1 MSLTTT
7 TLASACAATDSSV
20 VVTAA
25 TGFAAGSF
33 FKIDEE
39 WFKVSSSYN
48 GSATTIP
55 CSRGLNGTFASAHV
69 VTANV
74 TVGLGS
80 DFSNPNAT
88 VVTAYPLSALRRK
101 VVSYTAS
108 GAITLPDAGS
118 DMIAVLN
125 GTGTLA
131 MTIADPPKDIDG
143 SLLYIVSNAKVAYT
157 VTYTTTGFGGA
168 GSNYDVATGNT
179 SGQTGLLAIA
189 CNGVWV
195 LLSVM
200 TGTLT
205 NAVPALA

>member
-1 MSLTTT
+1 MALTTT
-7 TLASACAATDSSV
+7 TLAAACSAADTSIIVAS
-20 VVTAA
+20 A
-25 TGFAAGSF
+25 TGFAARSF
-33 FKIDEE
+33 VLIDQEV
-39 WFKVSSSYN
+39 FQVAVSYTS
-48 GSATTIP
+48 GTTIP
-55 CSRGLNGTFASAHV
+55 VRRAQDGTAATAHV

-74 TVGLGS
+74 TVGAAS
-80 DFSNPNAT
+80 DFAQPGAQAVDT
-88 VVTAYPLSALRRK
+88 YPIAGRVRTMT
-101 VVSYTAS
+101 SYTAS
-108 GAITLPDAGS
+108 GAIALPTPGTDAV
-118 DMIAVLN
+118 AVLN

-131 MTIADPPKDIDG
+131 MTLADPTKDMDG
-143 SLLYIVSNAKVAYT
+143 SILIIVSNAKVAYT

-179 SGQTGLLAIA
+179 SGQTGLMAIA